1 MALWRGESMETKN
14 SEAGKRV
21 GTNGTVFSVYN
32 TELGAVARL
41 HTAQACL
48 FTRRAERRLSILTLF
63 R

>member
-1 MALWRGESMETKN
+1 METKI